1 MDLIPKLK
9 AKEDVKE
16 SLRYVAVESERLL
29 SLVEELLKSSKYG
42 TSTFEVSPTVVN
54 IKELAE
60 EAVSIVKPRLQKFEI
75 EVINELTD
83 VHVVADFD
91 KTKQIFLN
99 VLDNAIKYSDATQ
112 IRMNVIVNECEAKVF
127 VHDDGIGID
136 EGVLAEWNEVP
147 EGKVLPSSYGNGY
160 GLYIC
165 QEIMN
170 KQGGSMRIESS
181 EEIGTTIFIT
191 FLLPR
196 RMEDIKT

>member
-1 MDLIPKLK
+1 M
-9 AKEDVKE
+9 
-16 SLRYVAVESERLL
+16 
-29 SLVEELLKSSKYG
+29 
-42 TSTFEVSPTVVN
+42 
-54 IKELAE
+54 
-60 EAVSIVKPRLQKFEI
+60 
-75 EVINELTD
+75 NELTE

-112 IRMNVIVNECEAKVF
+112 VRMNVIINEQEAKVF
-127 VHDDGIGID
+127 VHDDGIGMD
-136 EGVLAEWNEVP
+136 EGVLAEWNESP

-165 QEIMN
+165 QEIMK

-181 EEIGTTIFIT
+181 EEMGTTICIT

-196 RMEDIKT
+196 RMEDIKNLKAVK

>member
-1 MDLIPKLK
+1 MSTWKSLSFQHLLMRWLMELSCILSNCRRRKRSRKDFLDRITHELKTPLTAIIGYVDLIPKLQS
-9 AKEDVKE
+9 KEDVQE

-60 EAVSIVKPRLQKFEI
+60 EAVSIVKPRLNQFEI

-99 VLDNAIKYSDATQ
+99 VLDNAIKYSDASH
-112 IRMNVIVNECEAKVF
+112 IRMNVIVNEHET
-127 VHDDGIGID
+127 
-136 EGVLAEWNEVP
+136 
-147 EGKVLPSSYGNGY
+147 KVLF
-160 GLYIC
+160 
-165 QEIMN
+165 MMM
-170 KQGGSMRIESS
+170 GSV
-181 EEIGTTIFIT
+181 
-191 FLLPR
+191 
-196 RMEDIKT
+196 

>member
-1 MDLIPKLK
+1 M
-9 AKEDVKE
+9 
-16 SLRYVAVESERLL
+16 
-29 SLVEELLKSSKYG
+29 
-42 TSTFEVSPTVVN
+42 N

-83 VHVVADFD
+83 VYVVADFD

-112 IRMNVIVNECEAKVF
+112 IRMNVIVNEREAKVF

-136 EGVLAEWNEVP
+136 EGVLAEWNESP
-147 EGKVLPSSYGNGY
+147 EGKVLSSSYGNGY

-181 EEIGTTIFIT
+181 EEVGTTIFIT